1 MACLFKISEASTL
14 ALHTMVFLGTQPGQV
29 VSTRDI
35 ALRLQ
40 ASENHLAKILQ
51 RLTRADL
58 VSAVRGPKGGFI
70 LAADTLAA
78 SMLRVLEVIEGPLD
92 EGGCLVDK
100 AVCGDLSTTLGAMLQ
115 RLNREAYAYLRGTTL
130 GELARQCI
138 ENHAEDGFGENSVGP
153 SSQ

>member
-1 MACLFKISEASTL
+1 MTCLFKISEASTL

-29 VSTRDI
+29 VSTKDI
-35 ALRLQ
+35 ATRLQ

-51 RLTRADL
+51 RLTRAGL

-70 LAADTLAA
+70 LDADTLTT

-100 AVCGDLSTTLGAMLQ
+100 AVCGDLSATLGAMLK
-115 RLNREAYAYLRGTTL
+115 RLNREAYAYLRSTTL
-130 GELARQCI
+130 GELAQQCI
-138 ENHAEDGFGENSVGP
+138 ETHAGDGSGETPVVP